1 MRKSDFTRIIGASS
15 ETDYSPVAGM
25 LQNGYG
31 FVGYFNSR
39 LNEGLEETLV
49 VINVRLADLREKA
62 GVPGVPRIADFNE
75 FVEQIVVRSYEEGK
89 EPISGTQD
97 IYGKSIPLVALNYD
111 QIAVVYPISQIHKL
125 MAVAAGEKE
134 APPSFLDF
142 ENKSVILKALRA
154 KLW

>member
-1 MRKSDFTRIIGASS
+1 MRKSDFARIIGASAD
-15 ETDYSPVAGM
+15 TDYAPVAGM

-39 LNEGLEETLV
+39 INDGLEETLV
-49 VINVRLADLREKA
+49 VVNVRLADLREKA

-75 FVEQIVVRSYEEGK
+75 FVEEIVMRSYDEAK
-89 EPISGTQD
+89 TPVAAISD
-97 IYGKSIPLVALNYD
+97 VYGNSIPLVALNYD

-125 MAVAAGEKE
+125 MTVAAEEKKSL
-134 APPSFLDF
+134 PCFLDF
-142 ENKSVILKALRA
+142 ENRSVILKALRT